1 MQRPASQRQVP
12 VAAAL
17 AALTAAG
24 AALALA
30 FTNPSLSDYE
40 DHAGEQLVV
49 LLSKELCTSEG
60 LPMVLRLWIR
70 DCPQLVASQRQ
81 ALAQL
86 AGRFT
91 TRVNLGV
98 ASMYTTRVGGQQI
111 LPGVTLPTAEVVTL
125 GVAGRFVLIR
135 SDTDAGGLN

>member
-1 MQRPASQRQVP
+1 VPRPAFQRQLP

-30 FTNPSLSDYE
+30 FTNPTVNDYE
-40 DHAGEQLVV
+40 NHAGEQLVA

-60 LPMVLRLWIR
+60 LPMVLRLWVR

-81 ALAQL
+81 ALARL

-91 TRVNLGV
+91 SRFNLGV
-98 ASMYTTRVGGQQI
+98 ASLYITRVGGQQL
-111 LPGVTLPTAEVVTL
+111 LPGFTLPTAEVVTL
-125 GVAGRFVLIR
+125 GIAGRFVLIR
-135 SDTDAGGLN
+135 SDTDAAGSN

>member
-49 LLSKELCTSEG
+49 LLSKELCTSEE
-60 LPMVLRLWIR
+60 LPMLRLWIR

-98 ASMYTTRVGGQQI
+98 ASMYTTRVGGQQ
-111 LPGVTLPTAEVVTL
+111 PAGVTLPTAEVVTL
-125 GVAGRFVLIR
+125 GLQVV
-135 SDTDAGGLN
+135 SC

>member
-1 MQRPASQRQVP
+1 VQRPASQRQVP
-12 VAAAL
+12 VTAAL

-30 FTNPSLSDYE
+30 FTNPSPSDYE
-40 DHAGEQLVV
+40 DHAGEQLVA

-98 ASMYTTRVGGQQI
+98 ASVYTTRVGGQQL
-111 LPGVTLPTAEVVTL
+111 LPGFTLPTAEVVTL
-125 GVAGRFVLIR
+125 GVAGRFVLMR
-135 SDTDAGGLN
+135 SDTDSGGMN

>member
-12 VAAAL
+12 VTAAL

-30 FTNPSLSDYE
+30 FTNPSPSDYE
-40 DHAGEQLVV
+40 DHAGEQLVA

-98 ASMYTTRVGGQQI
+98 ASVYTTRVGGQQL
-111 LPGVTLPTAEVVTL
+111 LPGFTLPTAEVVTL
-125 GVAGRFVLIR
+125 GVAGRFVLMR
-135 SDTDAGGLN
+135 SDTDAGGMN

>member
-98 ASMYTTRVGGQQI
+98 ASMYTTRVGGQQL

>member
-40 DHAGEQLVV
+40 AHAGDQLVA

-70 DCPQLVASQRQ
+70 DCPQLVASQRK

-98 ASMYTTRVGGQQI
+98 ASLYTTRVGGQQL
-111 LPGVTLPTAEVVTL
+111 LPGFTLPTAEVVTL
-125 GVAGRFVLIR
+125 GIAGRFVLIR